1 MPTSLNA
8 LEAFLDFDP
17 QAPDAV
23 REFARR
29 ARALLS
35 AESATFW
42 RMAGTTL
49 HLEEVWDV
57 SAAEA
62 IAALTR
68 LAIRDDAPQ
77 AFLDAGGAL
86 LYLPLLAQRRCLGAF
101 LFRVKAMPEGAW
113 HAALALP
120 ATALALAFAHERLAV
135 REAALGARFERMIDS
150 LHLPMIFL
158 DAALRPTSLNK
169 AFRDL
174 HGLAEA
180 EAFDTMEALWE
191 RIGPR
196 YLHPTAVQRI
206 FAAWARAPL
215 FPPSAEVE
223 FREPG
228 EGHYRLVLTPFVD
241 GQGAFGGAVASYYD
255 VTQERRLMRLQA
267 DFIDSL
273 EERVNERT
281 HDLVIAN
288 QALTRANQQLRE
300 LDRMKSDFI
309 STVSHELRTPLNLI
323 VGFASLLEEGVS
335 GELNPDHREWVR
347 GVILGSMRLK
357 GLIDNILDLS
367 RLTAGRFELHCTWVD
382 PRAMLVQAVEELS
395 AHPDAQGKRLVLDV
409 PSELPSLWASPETL
423 YQQVLMNLAVNAL
436 KFTEPGGEIR
446 FAAWLEGDKFALE
459 VTDTGIGI
467 PEEAFGK
474 IFDRFVQVDSSSTRR
489 HGGSGLGLAIAR
501 EIVELHGGT
510 IEVKSELGVGSRFCV
525 RLPIKAPGH
534 DAGEGEPCTS

>member
-1 MPTSLNA
+1 MNA
-8 LEAFLDFDP
+8 REAFLGFEP

-23 REFARR
+23 SEFA
-29 ARALLS
+29 ARAQRLLG

-49 HLEEVWDV
+49 HLEEAWGV

-62 IAALTR
+62 MAALMG
-68 LAIRDDAPQ
+68 LGQRDDAPQ
-77 AFLDAGGAL
+77 AFPDAGGAL
-86 LYLPLLAQRRCLGAF
+86 LYLPLIAQRQCLGAF
-101 LFRVKAMPEGAW
+101 LFRVSAMPEGAW
-113 HAALALP
+113 HLPLALP
-120 ATALALAFAHERLAV
+120 AAALALAFSHERLAF
-135 REAALGARFERMIDS
+135 REAALGARFERMIDA

-158 DAALRPTSLNK
+158 DAALRPVSFNK
-169 AFRDL
+169 AYRDL
-174 HGLAEA
+174 HDLAEH
-180 EAFDTMEALWE
+180 ETFDSLRALWA
-191 RIGPR
+191 RISHR
-196 YLHPTAVQRI
+196 YLDPAAVQRL
-206 FAAWARAPL
+206 FGAWPHAPL
-215 FPPSAEVE
+215 SPPSVEVE
-223 FREPG
+223 FREPR
-228 EGHYRLVLTPFVD
+228 EGYYRLVLTPFVD
-241 GQGAFGGAVASYYD
+241 GQGAFAGAVASFYD

-267 DFIDSL
+267 DFIESL

-281 HDLVIAN
+281 HELRHAN
-288 QALTRANQQLRE
+288 QALTLANQQLRE

-323 VGFASLLEEGVS
+323 VGFASLLDEGVS
-335 GELNPDHREWVR
+335 GDLNPDHREWVR
-347 GVILGSMRLK
+347 GVIMGSMRLK

-367 RLTAGRFELHCTWVD
+367 RLAAGRFELHCAWVE
-382 PRAMLVQAVEELS
+382 PRAMLLQAVEELQV
-395 AHPDAQGKRLVLDV
+395 HPDAQGKRITLD
-409 PSELPSLWASPETL
+409 LPPDLPTLWASPETL

-446 FAAWLEGDKFALE
+446 FAAWVEGGKFALE

-467 PEEAFGK
+467 PQEAFGK

-525 RLPIKAPGH
+525 RLPLAAPGH
-534 DAGEGEPCTS
+534 DAGEGAPCTS